1 MHLMPILLGRNYG
14 TTETYGTAQFEIIN
28 RQVEAVNRSVQCM
41 LARLYNFELALMWG
55 EATAR
60 VRMRTNRTVD
70 VLKEAQAREKEIGNA
85 LKMKEA
91 GLLDEAGLRATLL
104 GS

>member
-28 RQVEAVNRSVQCM
+28 RQVEGVNRSVQK
-41 LARLYNFELALMWG
+41 LLERLYNFELALMWG

-60 VRMRTNRTVD
+60 VKMRTNRTVD
-70 VLKEAQAREKEIGNA
+70 VLKEAQAREKEIGNVLR
-85 LKMKEA
+85 LKDA
-91 GLLDEAGLRATLL
+91 GLMNNEQVKAAL
-104 GS
+104 SS